1 MLQQSSEKSLKVGG
15 AQVATVTLHDESTRI
30 YEGGRRESSIT
41 ERKVYASPIT
51 RYELN
56 RKVEE
61 VSSMMEGSKQR
72 LSLSTHNQ
80 PKLIYY

>member
-1 MLQQSSEKSLKVGG
+1 MSSGNKLPT
-15 AQVATVTLHDESTRI
+15 AHANDESTKI
-30 YEGGRRESSIT
+30 NDQSIRRLSSIT

-61 VSSMMEGSKQR
+61 VSNMMQAAGSSR
-72 LSLSTHNQ
+72 FASSTSQ
-80 PKLIYY
+80 YFKPTTIYY